1 MWKKEGEREWNKEAW
16 KDKGEGGRE
25 RANEKRNEKLSKEK
39 KRLRAAL
46 LSVSLWNSLSSDLTG
61 RRPVTAGLN
70 VIPFPTVPQGGPYE
84 QRCGSFS
91 EELRWAVDNNHL
103 EWGPA
108 DGFKRKEFY

>member
-1 MWKKEGEREWNKEAW
+1 MKEGGMEGQGRGRKRESKWKKEW
-16 KDKGEGGRE
+16 KIKQRQ
-25 RANEKRNEKLSKEK
+25 

-46 LSVSLWNSLSSDLTG
+46 LSLSLWNSLSSDLTG
-61 RRPVTAGLN
+61 QRPVTAGLN

-108 DGFKRKEFY
+108 DGFKRKEFD